1 MVDLTDEAAYRA
13 AFRDNTRLVWI
24 ETPTN
29 PTLKI
34 VDIEQ
39 AASSPATGRH
49 LRRRQHLRDPLLQNP
64 LDLGAHIV
72 CHSTTKYIG
81 GHSDAIGGVLCAND
95 DEMHDR
101 LKFIQLSEGAVPGIQ
116 ECFLFLRSTKTL
128 GLRME
133 RHCDNAG
140 IAEPPRRHAAVD
152 RVVYPGLESHPQHA
166 IAKKQMRDFGGMI
179 TVYLKGG
186 LEAARTMLER
196 VELFALAESLG
207 GVESLIEHPAIMT
220 HASVPADQRAKLG
233 IDDALVRLSVGIE
246 DADDLIADLD
256 APRSTPPAR

>member
-39 AASSPATGRH
+39 AASVAREKGAICAVDNTFAT
-49 LRRRQHLRDPLLQNP
+49 PYLQNP

-81 GHSDAIGGVLCAND
+81 GHSDAIGGVLCVND
-95 DEMHDR
+95 DEIYDR

-133 RHCDNAG
+133 RHCANA
-140 IAEPPRRHAAVD
+140 AEDRRATSTRTPP
-152 RVVYPGLESHPQHA
+152 S
-166 IAKKQMRDFGGMI
+166 
-179 TVYLKGG
+179 T
-186 LEAARTMLER
+186 
-196 VELFALAESLG
+196 
-207 GVESLIEHPAIMT
+207 
-220 HASVPADQRAKLG
+220 ASSTRASR
-233 IDDALVRLSVGIE
+233 ATPSTRS
-246 DADDLIADLD
+246 
-256 APRSTPPAR
+256 PRSRCATSAA

>member
-13 AFRDNTRLVWI
+13 AFRENTRLVWI

-39 AASSPATGRH
+39 AASIAREKGAICAVDNTFAT
-49 LRRRQHLRDPLLQNP
+49 PYLQNP

-95 DEMHDR
+95 REIYDR

-133 RHCDNAG
+133 RHCANAQK
-140 IAEPPRRHAAVD
+140 IVSHLDAHAA
-152 RVVYPGLESHPQHA
+152 S
-166 IAKKQMRDFGGMI
+166 
-179 TVYLKGG
+179 T
-186 LEAARTMLER
+186 
-196 VELFALAESLG
+196 
-207 GVESLIEHPAIMT
+207 
-220 HASVPADQRAKLG
+220 ASSTRASR
-233 IDDALVRLSVGIE
+233 ATPSTRS
-246 DADDLIADLD
+246 
-256 APRSTPPAR
+256 PRSRCATSAA